1 MTMPKLGTRLV
12 TRNRLFALDGAIFL
26 PVGLIMLVAP
36 SPEATM
42 VTPAVP
48 GSLPP
53 LKDTRRLL
61 ASQFVTVGLL
71 MLACA
76 HAADRAAVRN
86 LVCRV
91 RALSVFVLLG
101 VTLSQLL
108 GGTWKR
114 GPYTLIVSRFVLL
127 GLLYAYLG
135 FINPEH
141 DVPAEPHT

>member
-1 MTMPKLGTRLV
+1 MTMCTLITRGA
-12 TRNRLFALDGAIFL
+12 RNRLFALDGAIFL
-26 PVGLIMLVAP
+26 PVGLIMLVSP
-36 SPEATM
+36 SPEGTM
-42 VTPAVP
+42 ERPPAP

-61 ASQFVTVGLL
+61 ASQFITVGLL
-71 MLACA
+71 MLVFARE
-76 HAADRAAVRN
+76 ADRAALRN

-91 RALSVFVLLG
+91 RALSVVALLG

-114 GPYTLIVSRFVLL
+114 GPYTVIVTRFVLL

-135 FINPEH
+135 FIKPEQ
-141 DVPAEPHT
+141 DRAI